1 MKKFSVLAVLV
12 ALVCMVSGCD
22 FIRSIAGRPTS
33 DQLAAADSSEVVCD
47 QEGSCPVDTLEAC
60 CADSLECESPCTDSL
75 RCASCEEEIEAM
87 DSEDEMS
94 DLDAEQPE
102 LEEQPEPEV
111 EPVPAPAPA
120 PVAVVEPK
128 PLKSLSMIQISK
140 KSIGQKAALD
150 YKYYVLIGTFAKKEN
165 LDRQV
170 ARARKAGLEVEKIT
184 FSNGLVAVGV
194 CPTDNFATAVSSLE
208 TLKKLDFCPKDAHII
223 VAE

>member
-1 MKKFSVLAVLV
+1 MEEPA
-12 ALVCMVSGCD
+12 
-22 FIRSIAGRPTS
+22 
-33 DQLAAADSSEVVCD
+33 
-47 QEGSCPVDTLEAC
+47 PVEDPA
-60 CADSLECESPCTDSL
+60 PV
-75 RCASCEEEIEAM
+75 IE
-87 DSEDEMS
+87 
-94 DLDAEQPE
+94 
-102 LEEQPEPEV
+102 
-111 EPVPAPAPA
+111 PAPAPV

-170 ARARKAGLEVEKIT
+170 ARASKAGLEVEKIT

>member
-1 MKKFSVLAVLV
+1 MKKISVIAVFA
-12 ALVCMVSGCD
+12 ALLCMVSGCD

-47 QEGSCPVDTLEAC
+47 QEELCPSDTLEAC
-60 CADSLECESPCTDSL
+60 CPDSLECETPCTDSL
-75 RCASCEEEIEAM
+75 RCASCGEEM
-87 DSEDEMS
+87 DAIDPDDEMS
-94 DLDAEQPE
+94 DLDDELPAPAE
-102 LEEQPEPEV
+102 EPA
-111 EPVPAPAPA
+111 PVAEPAPAPA
-120 PVAVVEPK
+120 PEPVAVVEPK
-128 PLKSLSMIQISK
+128 PLKNLSMVQITRK
-140 KSIGQKAALD
+140 PIGQKAALD

-208 TLKKLDFCPKDAHII
+208 TLRKLDFCPNDAHII
-223 VAE
+223 AAE